1 MAAFPRATALAALI
15 VVCAAACTGAST
27 STVPPT
33 GSPSTGSPASSP
45 ATSPPAVTAFGRT
58 PGDPRYE
65 VRLRSDAIGRTWTG
79 SERVTFTN
87 TGPEALDRIWL
98 RVWSNGIDGCRPLA
112 IDVTDLTGGR
122 LGAAQVDC
130 TALPIDLD
138 ATLAPGA
145 TTSLAMRV
153 RIRLPIRN
161 DRFGYHDGTALVGTA
176 LPTLAIHDDHG
187 WNLAPFVRIGE
198 SFYSVTGSY
207 RVALDVPAGL
217 ETAATGIAISQRT
230 QGDRIVRTYAA
241 ERVRDFE
248 WAAGGF
254 NTLTGTV
261 GSTRVRVW
269 YRPQMLTPDRARRV
283 LGIAVRSMRTFDAAF
298 GAYPYPEVDVVVTA
312 FVAYRGMEYPQIVFT
327 NPGREPVAHEL
338 AHQWWYGLVGD
349 DQYDSPWLDESF
361 ATWSQFLPFRPW
373 VSCPSYA
380 WPSASAYLTN
390 GMGYWARHRDDYGA
404 IYAGGGCMLA
414 DLASLFGLP
423 AFERVLRAYAAAHA
437 FAIVRTPDF
446 VDAIDAAAEA
456 QDVTGFDP
464 ATFWS
469 TWRVRTGS

>member
-15 VVCAAACTGAST
+15 VVCAASCTGAST
-27 STVPPT
+27 TTTSPT
-33 GSPSTGSPASSP
+33 GSATASSP
-45 ATSPPAVTAFGRT
+45 GPSTSTSAPPVASLGRT

-87 TGPEALDRIWL
+87 TGPDALDRIWL
-98 RVWSNGIDGCRPLA
+98 RVWSNGMDGCRPLA
-112 IDVTDLTGGR
+112 IDVTDLTGGH

-130 TALPIDLD
+130 TALPVDLD
-138 ATLAPGA
+138 ATLEPGA
-145 TTSLAMRV
+145 TTSLAMHV
-153 RIRLPIRN
+153 RIHLPIRN

-187 WNLAPFVRIGE
+187 WHLDPFVRIGE

-207 RVALDVPAGL
+207 RVTLDVPSGL
-217 ETAATGIAISQRT
+217 ETAATGIAVSQRT

-248 WAAGGF
+248 WAAGDF
-254 NTLTGTV
+254 LSLTGRA
-261 GSTRVRVW
+261 GATRVRVW
-269 YRPQMLTPDRARRV
+269 YRSRMLDLVRARRV
-283 LGIAVRSMRTFDAAF
+283 LDVAVRSMRTFDSAF

-338 AHQWWYGLVGD
+338 AHQWWYGLVGN

-373 VSCPSYA
+373 VSCPSYT
-380 WPSASAYLTN
+380 WPSPSAYLTN
-390 GMGYWARHRDDYGA
+390 GMGYWVRHHDDYGA
-404 IYAGGGCMLA
+404 IYGGGGCMLA

-423 AFERVLRAYAAAHA
+423 AFERFLKDYAAAHA
-437 FAIVRTPDF
+437 FQIVRTPDF
-446 VDAIDAAAEA
+446 VGAVDAAAKA
-456 QDVTGFDP
+456 QGVAGFDP
-464 ATFWS
+464 ATFWPS
-469 TWRVRTGS
+469 WRVRTGS